1 MIVLGIETAT
11 VQVGCAV
18 GGVEGVLAEFHA
30 ARGRRHAETL
40 VPAIQFVCQ
49 EASIELREVSAVA
62 VDIGPG
68 LFTGLRVGIATAKAL
83 AQALRVPMIGLS
95 SLDLLAFAV
104 RYTGRTVVAAIDAR
118 RGEVYAATYRP
129 VPGGLQRVSDYQL
142 WKPRDLVLELVA
154 LGTECLVV
162 GDGVLRHRALFDGDS
177 RITVGTVGYA
187 YPSASALVEL
197 AHPRAI
203 REEFVQ
209 PSELTPL
216 YLRQADAEMAWR
228 KRREGMGAPAGWT
241 GSVGGRR
248 NGGDGDGDGGVAVAE
263 GGG

>member
-1 MIVLGIETAT
+1 MIILGLDT
-11 VQVGCAV
+11 VTPQVGCAL
-18 GGVEGVLAEFHA
+18 GGPDGPMASFHA
-30 ARGRRHAETL
+30 VQGRRHAETL
-40 VPAIQFVCQ
+40 APAIQFVCQ
-49 EASIELREVSAVA
+49 QAQTALDQVDAIA
-62 VDIGPG
+62 VDVGPG
-68 LFTGLRVGIATAKAL
+68 LFTGLRVGLATGKAL
-83 AQALRVPMIGLS
+83 ASALGVPMVGLS

-104 RYTGRTVVAAIDAR
+104 RYTGRTVVTAIDAR

-162 GDGVLRHRALFDGDS
+162 GDGALRHRALFDGDS
-177 RITVGTVGYA
+177 RITLGTVGYA

-203 REEFVQ
+203 REDFVQ
-209 PSELTPL
+209 PWELTPL

-241 GSVGGRR
+241 GSVGGRHD
-248 NGGDGDGDGGVAVAE
+248 GGDGDGGVALAE